1 MPEAGT
7 LERPTTRDESWRY
20 ADGAWLAQ
28 APVEA
33 IDHWGTVEVPPGET
47 RHFNAFHHAG
57 PQASGGSVHRT
68 RVHVGAGGRYEH
80 FEINA
85 NHIEYSRIELE
96 VTLEDGAHFEF
107 GGVTIGRANARQEF
121 VTRVIHKA
129 PNATSNQVVRAVQ
142 AGQSTGNYLGRIEV
156 ARDAQKTDAAQNFR
170 AILLN
175 RGASANAKP
184 ELEIF
189 ADDVKC
195 AHGAAIGQL
204 DQAAAYYMA
213 ARGIPPE
220 SARKLLVQAFI
231 ADALAAIEDRRIAD
245 RMLERALEQLD
256 GVAV

>member
-7 LERPTTRDESWRY
+7 LERPTTREEAWRY

-28 APVEA
+28 APV
-33 IDHWGTVEVPPGET
+33 DYLQHWGTVEVPPGET
-47 RHFNAFHHAG
+47 KHFNAFTHSG
-57 PQASGGSVHRT
+57 PQASGGSVRRT

-80 FEINA
+80 FEILA
-85 NHIEYSRIELE
+85 SGADYSRVELE
-96 VTLEDGAHFEF
+96 VTLDQGAHFEF
-107 GGVTIGRANARQEF
+107 GGVIIGNRASRQEF
-121 VTRVIHKA
+121 VTRVIHRA
-129 PNATSNQVVRAVQ
+129 PDATSNQVVRAVQ

-156 ARDAQKTDAAQNFR
+156 ARDSQKTDAGQNFR

-175 RGASANAKP
+175 KGASANAKP

-220 SARKLLVQAFI
+220 AARKLLVQAFI
-231 ADALAAIEDRRIAD
+231 ADALAAIDDRRIAD
-245 RMLERALEQLD
+245 RMLERTLEQLD
-256 GVAV
+256 GAGL